1 MEAKLIFRSASILL
15 ALAFAIG
22 LVMAGIRFGTDKSSP
37 PWMPKLHG
45 FAAIAALALLGFGW
59 ANLPF
64 SRAASFGVLTTLF
77 AAASGVV
84 LNLGYRWKQRP
95 LPEWLVFVHMSIAFV
110 GFLAV
115 GLVLLS
121 MSN

>member
-1 MEAKLIFRSASILL
+1 MDATSIFRSASILL
-15 ALAFAIG
+15 ALAFAVG
-22 LVMAGIRFGTDKSSP
+22 LVMAGIRFGTDKPSP

-59 ANLPF
+59 TNLPF
-64 SRAASFGVLTTLF
+64 SRAASFGVLATLL

-84 LNLGYRWKQRP
+84 LNLAYHWKQRP

-110 GFLAV
+110 GFLSV
-115 GLVLLS
+115 GMVLLS
-121 MSN
+121 MSR